1 MREIHISLKILNC
14 IEEYFSIKNGSFFVG
29 KYIVDPKCY
38 PASQLILPTLTFFFF
53 FNFGCQKVILKCNFT
68 FLIER
73 KQKIHVRI
81 GTGEESMV
89 DTSVYMRCISSLL
102 SLVIDFLLCFKF

>member
-53 FNFGCQKVILKCNFT
+53 F
-68 FLIER
+68 
-73 KQKIHVRI
+73 
-81 GTGEESMV
+81 
-89 DTSVYMRCISSLL
+89 
-102 SLVIDFLLCFKF
+102 